1 MCVCVTLPQLLEELA
16 CACLLD
22 LTLKR
27 LFFRSSRLLPRLL
40 QWIDSFRAQATAL
53 ATQKAGTVKGPLEN
67 SVTLNTG
74 TALCPH
80 ACTHPESRRI
90 GIGERFV
97 DLAIG
102 TLNSWCLVWLSS
114 AGWQGNGAF
123 SGTLGSLSQL
133 PSSHASMVLLLDR
146 VLACLRLLFACLY
159 ASEGVPERFGP
170 LLGSVASQCHVSEL
184 VRLLSDDLTDV
195 IRLFDQRPEK

>member
-40 QWIDSFRAQATAL
+40 QWIDSFRAQAMAL

-67 SVTLNTG
+67 SVTLNAG
-74 TALCPH
+74 TVLNPH

-90 GIGERFV
+90 GIGERFA

-102 TLNSWCLVWLSS
+102 ILNSVCLVWL
-114 AGWQGNGAF
+114 
-123 SGTLGSLSQL
+123 
-133 PSSHASMVLLLDR
+133 
-146 VLACLRLLFACLY
+146 
-159 ASEGVPERFGP
+159 
-170 LLGSVASQCHVSEL
+170 
-184 VRLLSDDLTDV
+184 
-195 IRLFDQRPEK
+195 